1 MPGTIV
7 GYTES
12 QDARIARAVLEVER
26 QKRSLILPRRRG
38 MRRQRRRIIPFS
50 GACMIDAAN
59 PDAQNPN
66 NAVMSVV
73 RTPIGSGA
81 PDAATDQQLLVK
93 LAYPMTTQAANAF
106 ILSKSTTTTWKTR
119 GPATPY
125 NSQLN
130 CIVHWAFITA
140 DFEYE
145 GASCASWNTKPAT
158 SALSYLENVGT
169 TTLACERAQRAVLDD
184 VAESAAVA
192 AQKVAVGAARDAVRP
207 TALTRMKQ
215 AALNAL
221 ATTSVIAL
229 LWAVYRGISFYLLR
243 GN

>member
-1 MPGTIV
+1 MTPNFTNGQKSLMR
-7 GYTES
+7 EM
-12 QDARIARAVLEVER
+12 ARA
-26 QKRSLILPRRRG
+26 
-38 MRRQRRRIIPFS
+38 IIDEF
-50 GACMIDAAN
+50 IDKK
-59 PDAQNPN
+59 
-66 NAVMSVV
+66 
-73 RTPIGSGA
+73 I
-81 PDAATDQQLLVK
+81 
-93 LAYPMTTQAANAF
+93 
-106 ILSKSTTTTWKTR
+106 
-119 GPATPY
+119 
-125 NSQLN
+125 
-130 CIVHWAFITA
+130 IV
-140 DFEYE
+140 
-145 GASCASWNTKPAT
+145 
-158 SALSYLENVGT
+158 